1 MSNKQITIITDDA
14 DMSTMQLLTKV
25 AKLQQTYPNPFNSIL
40 DLSRTVAINCN
51 QSFSNEFDIASKLRK
66 IPVLGGRRLDKIEQH
81 WLMRQY
87 EVTCPKAWYNED
99 GLTGLATV
107 ANFDVKSD
115 YRQDGI
121 VVKPV
126 RGARSVGVRKVNRQE
141 LGQMFKGSFD
151 KETLYDSKSVCY
163 DEQRVIE
170 EVSRAE
176 NCIISEYID
185 VVAEY
190 RFIITDSAY
199 VAYKRRSKFDKRAN
213 MSTSALLD
221 TDSVT
226 CFDGLREADWNEN
239 ILKQFDKQLSGLRQ
253 IMKHMDYPWLSVDL
267 YVDTSGQVGCFEY
280 QMEFAYEGFARSSH
294 WTSRLTDMLCD
305 SVTKLVD
312 KT

>member
-1 MSNKQITIITDDA
+1 MSSKQITIITDDA

-25 AKLQQTYPNPFNSIL
+25 AKLQPTYPNPFNSMI
-40 DLSRTVAINCN
+40 DMSRTVAINCN

-66 IPVLGGRRLDKIEQH
+66 IQVLGGRRLDKIEQH

-87 EVTCPKAWYNED
+87 AVTCPKAWYNED
-99 GLTGLATV
+99 SLTGLATV

-115 YRQDGI
+115 YRQDDI

-141 LGQMFKGSFD
+141 LGQMFKGAFD
-151 KETLYDSKSVCY
+151 KEALCSSKPVCY

-170 EVSRAE
+170 EVARAE

-190 RFIITDSAY
+190 RFIITDDAY

-213 MSTSALLD
+213 MPTSALLD

-226 CFDGLREADWNEN
+226 CFDKLYEADWNEN

-267 YVDTSGQVGCFEY
+267 YVNTNGQVGCFEY

-294 WTSRLTDMLCD
+294 WTSRLTDMLCEA
-305 SVTKLVD
+305 VTKLVD
-312 KT
+312 KK